1 MSKYLLLKNDVVF
14 KNVFY
19 RDEQLLKDWLIDLM
33 SLIKNYYHWDKKT
46 IKVLN
51 TELTKDRI
59 YIKNKTIDIK
69 LDLGEYFLNLE
80 MNNNHFYNYEKNRNT
95 MYLMSMSLET
105 VNKQNGY
112 KTIKPVVQI
121 NFTFQG
127 KKVNGI
133 EYKSIL
139 DEEDYNKYVDW
150 IKIIN
155 INVDYFIDEWYNSNN
170 KQKYFNK
177 YKSIIVLGLSKQEL
191 KEMEA
196 IGYMKKI
203 QMEVDELNR
212 SPEFHQLFTDEEDQ
226 EMIKN
231 SIRLESL
238 EQGIEQGLEQGLKQG
253 RAENLIDKMTIA
265 KNLIH
270 FGMNPNDVS
279 KNTGLSKE
287 IVNNLIHN

>member
-170 KQKYFNK
+170 KQKCFNK

-238 EQGIEQGLEQGLKQG
+238 EQGIEQGLEQGLEQG

-279 KNTGLSKE
+279 KNTGLDEE

>member
-1 MSKYLLLKNDVVF
+1 
-14 KNVFY
+14 
-19 RDEQLLKDWLIDLM
+19 
-33 SLIKNYYHWDKKT
+33 
-46 IKVLN
+46 
-51 TELTKDRI
+51 
-59 YIKNKTIDIK
+59 
-69 LDLGEYFLNLE
+69 
-80 MNNNHFYNYEKNRNT
+80 
-95 MYLMSMSLET
+95 
-105 VNKQNGY
+105 
-112 KTIKPVVQI
+112 
-121 NFTFQG
+121 
-127 KKVNGI
+127 
-133 EYKSIL
+133 
-139 DEEDYNKYVDW
+139 
-150 IKIIN
+150 
-155 INVDYFIDEWYNSNN
+155 
-170 KQKYFNK
+170 
-177 YKSIIVLGLSKQEL
+177 LGLSKQEL

-238 EQGIEQGLEQGLKQG
+238 EQGIEQGLEQGLEQG